1 MKRNVVLR
9 IFAIVV
15 AIASIVAVAVIA
27 YGFGT
32 TNSVGGVGAR
42 FMPFRGHMVAGGH
55 FPGIGLLGFAGLV
68 VVGLLF
74 VWWLATVL
82 SPDRARPN
90 GAVAAGPAPADV
102 DRLKE
107 QSDMHDHG
115 QLTDDEFTAAKR
127 KLLGLS

>member
-1 MKRNVVLR
+1 MKRNVLLR
-9 IFAIVV
+9 IFALVV

-27 YGFGT
+27 YGFGAS
-32 TNSVGGVGAR
+32 NSVDGVGSR
-42 FMPFRGHMVAGGH
+42 FMPFRGHMAAGGD
-55 FPGIGLLGFAGLV
+55 FLGIGILGFAGLV

-74 VWWLATVL
+74 VWLLAAVL

-90 GAVAAGPAPADV
+90 GAVAAGQVPADV

-107 QSDMHDHG
+107 LSDMHDHG